1 MRLRYPKIILPR
13 HSKNLFLRRWGS
25 VLLNICLAAIFLIAS
40 MGSVTAASPAIQKQ
54 TVPNKIYREGNVYTM
69 RGGLLGIF
77 STGMALLANTLENDY
92 NVHAANTVY
101 HDASGLSSFI
111 IKHYNAHDLQVPI
124 ILVGH
129 SLGANEQIKVAD
141 ELATAHI
148 PVTLLI
154 TVDAGLPLKI
164 PDNVQQV
171 LNLYQPTIDPVF
183 KGVPLQATNSQ
194 LTYVEN
200 VNVSTIKN
208 VHVNHF
214 NISQNSKIQE
224 IMLKKILAVL
234 DTKKS

>member
-1 MRLRYPKIILPR
+1 MVRLKKLKSVGSIFPLIIL
-13 HSKNLFLRRWGS
+13 LCT
-25 VLLNICLAAIFLIAS
+25 VFLIVCVGRVYAES
-40 MGSVTAASPAIQKQ
+40 HAIQNQ
-54 TVPNKIYREGNVYTM
+54 TVLKKIYREGNVYTM

-77 STGMALLANTLENDY
+77 STGMAVLANTLENDY

-101 HDASGLSSFI
+101 HDASGLSSYI
-111 IKHYNAHDLQVPI
+111 IQHYKAHDLPGPI

-141 ELATAHI
+141 ELAIEHI

-164 PDNVQQV
+164 PDNVHQV

-183 KGVPLQATNSQ
+183 KGVPLQAADPK

-200 VNVSTIKN
+200 LNVSTIKN

-214 NISQNSKIQE
+214 TISQNVEIQE
-224 IMLKKILAVL
+224 IMLKKIMAVL